1 MTESAPDP
9 RDMKWENA
17 AVERR
22 FIRIKKLQCDALLFT
37 GTLFWAGVVSTI
49 TGFSDIDQ
57 LRETIPGFPDWLV
70 PKDDSVLSVALQG
83 YLPVV
88 LLELLML
95 PVPILL
101 KLIATRFI
109 RFKTH
114 SEIDYFVYKW
124 HFAYRVANLII
135 IIVRHQVLKTFRQIL
150 KNPQAAIGFLTSS
163 IASSSQFFLNNM
175 LLAAGTE
182 TLFELAQIPRIMSH
196 FILHRIITI
205 EAASKRTVER
215 LQSPISLEWGDVVPK
230 FIFALLI
237 AAVYSATVP
246 VVTGVCAIFFYLST
260 KVYTHQA
267 LFIYAQ
273 PYEGGG
279 KLMYQLNRSVFTIVY
294 TTVNIF
300 AILLALKDQN
310 ATAVSFFIIMNL
322 ITFLVD
328 RQVRKKFIKPGL
340 TLALVNARIIDEQN
354 KVSDCFAHVH
364 SFHFYRRI
372 ISRMSRL
379 ARRRA
384 LSTI

>member
-1 MTESAPDP
+1 
-9 RDMKWENA
+9 
-17 AVERR
+17 
-22 FIRIKKLQCDALLFT
+22 
-37 GTLFWAGVVSTI
+37 
-49 TGFSDIDQ
+49 
-57 LRETIPGFPDWLV
+57 
-70 PKDDSVLSVALQG
+70 
-83 YLPVV
+83 
-88 LLELLML
+88 
-95 PVPILL
+95 
-101 KLIATRFI
+101 
-109 RFKTH
+109 
-114 SEIDYFVYKW
+114 VYKW
-124 HFAYRVANLII
+124 HFAYRVSNLVI
-135 IIVRHQVLKTFRQIL
+135 IIVRHQVLKTFKQIL
-150 KNPQAAIGFLTSS
+150 KNPQAAIGLLTSS
-163 IASSSQFFLNNM
+163 ISSSSQFFLNNM

-182 TLFELAQIPRIMSH
+182 TLFELSQIPRILSH
-196 FILHRIITI
+196 LMIHRIITI

-246 VVTGVCAIFFYLST
+246 VVTGVCAAFFYIST

-310 ATAVSFFIIMNL
+310 ATAVSFFIIMNS

-328 RQVRKKFIKPGL
+328 RQVRRKFIKPGL

-354 KVSDCFAHVH
+354 KVSF
-364 SFHFYRRI
+364 FFQILYNP
-372 ISRMSRL
+372 L
-379 ARRRA
+379 F
-384 LSTI
+384 